1 MYVDFLFLIFYV
13 MLTSSLSFQTAFMP
27 TAEEAYDF
35 FAKVW
40 PPKAEEKRDEEKD
53 EEKEEKEEAEPST
66 SKPEGEGDAEDE
78 VSQAAVG
85 WGSMMGE

>member
-1 MYVDFLFLIFYV
+1 MLTSFFFHV

-40 PPKAEEKRDEEKD
+40 PPKAEEKKDEEKD
-53 EEKEEKEEAEPST
+53 EEKEEKEEKEEAEPST

-78 VSQAAVG
+78 VSQSAVG
-85 WGSMMGE
+85 